1 MNWKERKDFVARQY
15 TKELIKKEF
24 LNMLETH
31 SFKDITIGK
40 LADRCEINRNTFYY
54 HYDDIYMLVR
64 EILQDELD
72 KVDEEFNTT
81 YSWEESLLHALAFIL
96 DKKKAAQN
104 MFKSID
110 KEDVD
115 AYLHQICQGV
125 MKKYVDKECDLK
137 GIRAQEEDKALIVS
151 FYQAAL
157 AGLLNQ
163 WMENGM
169 EASYES
175 IIFRTGKLF
184 DGNIERSLRISQAL
198 GKLESLPKN

>member
-1 MNWKERKDFVARQY
+1 MAKQY
-15 TKELIKKEF
+15 TKELIKEEF
-24 LNMLETH
+24 LKMLETH

-40 LADRCEINRNTFYY
+40 LAERCEINRNTFYY
-54 HYDDIYMLVR
+54 HYDDIYTLVR

-72 KVDEEFNTT
+72 KVDEEFNAT
-81 YSWEESLLHALAFIL
+81 YSWEESLLHALSFIL
-96 DKKKAAQN
+96 DNKKAAQN

-115 AYLHQICQGV
+115 AYLYQICRGV
-125 MKKYVDKECDLK
+125 MKKYVDQECDSK
-137 GIRAQEEDKALIVS
+137 RIRAQEEDKALIVS
-151 FYQAAL
+151 FYRAAL

-163 WMENGM
+163 WMEEGM

-184 DGNIERSLRISQAL
+184 DGNIERSLRISEAL
-198 GKLESLPKN
+198 GKSAPLPKN

>member
-1 MNWKERKDFVARQY
+1 MAKQY

-24 LNMLETH
+24 LQMLETAP
-31 SFKDITIGK
+31 FKEITIGK

-64 EILQDELD
+64 EILQDQLD
-72 KVDEEFNTT
+72 KVDEEFKAT
-81 YSWEESLLHALAFIL
+81 YSWEESLLYAVSFIL
-96 DKKKAAQN
+96 DNKRAAQN

-110 KEDVD
+110 KADVD
-115 AYLHQICQGV
+115 AYLHQICRVV
-125 MKKYVDKECDLK
+125 MRKYVDKECALK
-137 GIRAQEEDKALIVS
+137 GILAQEEDKALIVS

-157 AGLLNQ
+157 AGLLEE
-163 WMENGM
+163 WMEEGM
-169 EASYES
+169 EASAEA

-198 GKLESLPKN
+198 GRPRPLPKN